1 MSFTDNIGTGWEKI
15 GKSGFANDIRLPSL
29 INDIASVASNDKNFF
44 QDALSIAG
52 STFMTSVSFASLP
65 VRKIGGFAVDEILM
79 PAAQRSYE
87 IGGKYARQP
96 ISAGLLTLATL
107 GNAKKAW
114 EQKDEISAGQALTYL
129 GSKFIP
135 GGAINREDF
144 DIFDPN
150 DRKIFADDWGY
161 RSISGAFDTFFS
173 TVTDPLGK
181 AGKAIGLARKGLVT
195 RPLGAED
202 AGYSNLVKDFVM
214 PKSIRKT
221 TVISPAALAATINAG
236 REEAGEVYNT
246 LSWFA
251 KSDKI
256 AIREHPMIKASNDGD
271 TLAYL
276 LGEAKTVDDVADT
289 LMATALRDTE
299 AMGRLVDKRKDLAF
313 VFDNL
318 KDASKVD
325 TEILDN
331 IPTNSLVDDVNKLD
345 AAEEML
351 RQAKENDRYYNA
363 LVGLNAK
370 TSGAD
375 LTKRTFGMQPFE
387 KLAMNRAERR
397 AQRNLTGTFDVP
409 TSFPSVAYYQP
420 TKFHPL
426 VAVVNFGL
434 RKVGEAFTEKPAGY
448 LFANDSDAYGEIAAF
463 GNGLRR
469 IIGEEANPIVER
481 HLDDFIR
488 SADAENKITTAQSF
502 EDTAVAAIHRSLGI
516 SDEAGAAIWGAYKR
530 RRQSAMD
537 MISNRKFLMTNDNVV
552 LKIPYLERQGG
563 NALPMLDVEQ
573 YHRVLSE
580 NIGLTKALDGSLR
593 LADPDATRYIAGIL
607 NDMWK
612 ASVLLRLGY
621 TIRNVSEGALSILG
635 KGYGLVAAAQLFEKD
650 AARAWWNN
658 RKAGYDRIID
668 KRLVG
673 KGQREDSVQIRERIS
688 EIYDEMAMSN
698 QLDEEHLVAV
708 IDAAERAYRRG
719 TLNEGAY
726 AEFLDVFGQTT
737 GEWLY
742 HGSVGGIKQLDQAR
756 PLAMNLNEARATQ
769 WAESRIPVISVAELY
784 RRQFGRA
791 VKLPKEITQRPGEEI
806 GTNLVSQQMPAQE
819 FNALDE
825 YVQGDVNV
833 RFDVQNFLRGNA
845 TARGTNYPFVNQLKR
860 AIERSVLKKETVVYR
875 GTSNPNILN
884 AKINDIVEEKGFTST
899 SKVRRQA
906 AKFLTDVSGESTVV
920 EIRLP
925 KGIPGLDV
933 NAAYRDF
940 TGLPVPG
947 YVKSGAKFDD
957 NSFVAEQEVLLPPGL
972 KFKVIDVKEVPNE
985 TFPFKLPSQKQVILE
1000 AIVPARKPA
1009 VTFSAQMQ
1017 EFGDTLRQGLT
1028 NTVAKGNQVEILN
1041 PSTGTW
1047 RAIDPETVS
1056 EDLLITSQFRI
1067 RKPGNQGQLLGTKV
1081 YGQSLDLRT
1090 MRGGRAY
1097 FGLKDYP
1104 EIMKI
1109 LGVTGREANWG
1120 SSSLWEGKERQLL
1133 NWMRANGISKLT
1145 LPDTKARGGHTV
1157 LVDPKMIEGFGQQ
1170 PTKTMAQERLNA
1182 VKNAQNLLSDS
1193 SRMTQMLYRTIQQG
1207 GGTFKFTVEQ
1217 SGDVPTQGV
1226 SVAVRGAT
1234 HAFSVAD
1241 AQANPQ
1247 LWINSLA
1254 DHLEANLDKMAKAD
1268 HFGTWIEDIDGVPHI
1283 WAEPTN
1289 IVMDRATAVKL
1300 GVERNQKGVFDVG
1313 KGEFIST
1320 GGTGDEKASA
1330 AFALGK
1336 STKAIRADVAG
1347 RAQSVRG
1354 AISAT
1359 SVERTIDD
1367 LTESISQGKYP
1378 VEGLLNFV
1386 RDKANTDAAVKRDLQ
1401 ELLGRLNARVQ
1412 EESRIYGPRQVS
1424 GTGKRKT
1431 KLFNGQVI
1439 EYDDAGAGELGQI
1452 LMSRTDNAQTY
1463 RNFVDSPSQL
1473 FQANFGNMVE
1483 DVLSPDMPQYYSG
1496 YANSLNTFF
1505 RSPTDD
1511 KIDPIISQFLDGR
1524 KPEQV
1529 IAWLRKPENAAYR
1542 ARFNID
1548 VPGIQVASER
1558 LNVAIDA
1565 EDFVGDLYS
1574 AYQRY
1579 LPDAEIQEAFRNNEI
1594 TEMWLREHFADN
1606 PSMPEI
1612 VGRFVPTSPQATNF
1626 MEKTQKFVE
1635 KAFYFLGSLPETTLA
1650 RHPLA
1655 RSVYRAEI
1663 ENRANIALS
1672 IKRMKFGE
1680 DSELSLAD
1688 INGLRRDAIEAT
1700 RREVNKTL
1708 FTIIRKS
1715 YAGEK
1720 MRFIMPFFNAWEN
1733 TIRRWS
1739 TLAMENP
1746 AIPARAG
1753 QIVSSLRNQP
1763 NVVDRD
1769 GNPTEEFSYDNKIIL
1784 PMSETLVKM
1793 LPSGLESAMRSAGMQ
1808 VSIPLRSLDILFQGE
1823 AIAGFGPIV
1832 AIPASEI
1839 VKLRPDLMEVLKPIL
1854 PMGPSDSIVKQVIPP
1869 AIQKLY
1875 SVASQDEAWS
1885 RTFNTVYRY
1894 ELIKYKLGERTTEP
1908 TLEEVQTLA
1917 NNMYFVKMLSNLVM
1931 PFAAQYDSPL
1941 SWYTQQFRK
1950 LQETY
1955 GKDAESIFLQMY
1967 PDLAEATVSTS
1978 LNTSGAQASVKAW
1991 ENSNKYKSLISS
2003 IGNQTPEM
2011 IGFLVNDTNGQY
2023 DFSEAVYAWQYG
2035 NSPVPGSNENYRERR
2050 NPALL
2055 KQDANKKVGWV
2066 QFRKNMDLLEH
2077 KLFAEGFTSF
2087 NERGAEELLAYKQAM
2102 VADLAAKNKDWYADF
2117 LNVDRGKWIYRMQS
2131 MQKMLSNP
2139 EWMKDNASR
2148 PVVRSISIYLNTRSQ
2163 IARELATRKAQG
2175 LPSTLTAEAN
2185 QDLDG
2190 AWNTVIAQLKQ
2201 QSLEFSD
2208 FYNRFLQNDPVTLG

>member
-1 MSFTDNIGTGWEKI
+1 MSFVDNVGN
-15 GKSGFANDIRLPSL
+15 GFNKVARGLANDISLPSL

-52 STFMTSVSFASLP
+52 GAFKTSIAAASLP
-65 VRKIGGFAVDEILM
+65 VRKIGGFAIDEILL
-79 PAAQRSYE
+79 PAAQWSYE
-87 IGGKYARQP
+87 TGGKYARQP
-96 ISAGLLTLATL
+96 ISAGLLTLAT

-144 DIFDPN
+144 DIFDAN
-150 DRKIFADDWGY
+150 DRKIFEQDWGY

-181 AGKAIGLARKGLVT
+181 VGKAAGLARKAMIT

-202 AGYSNLVKDFVM
+202 AGYTKLLQEFVM

-221 TVISPAALAATINAG
+221 TIISPSTLAATINAG
-236 REEAGEVYNT
+236 REEAGETFTT

-256 AIREHPMIKASNDGD
+256 AIREHPMVKASNDGD

-276 LGEAKTVDDVADT
+276 LGEAKTVDDTADV
-289 LMATALRDTE
+289 LLATALRDTE
-299 AMGRLVDKRKDLAF
+299 AMARLVDKRKDLAF

-331 IPTNSLVDDVNKLD
+331 IPTNGIVDDVNKLD
-345 AAEEML
+345 AAEEVL
-351 RQAKENDRYYNA
+351 RQAENDRYYNA
-363 LVGLNAK
+363 LIGLNAK
-370 TSGAD
+370 GAD

-387 KLAMNRAERR
+387 KMAINRAERR
-397 AQRNLTGTFDVP
+397 AQRNLTGTFDAP
-409 TSFPSVAYYQP
+409 TSFPTVGYYQP

-426 VAVVNFGL
+426 VAVVNFGI
-434 RKVGEAFTEKPAGY
+434 RKVGDAFTESPSGY
-448 LFANDSDAYGEIAAF
+448 LFTNDADSYGEVTAF
-463 GNGLRR
+463 GNALRR
-469 IIGEEANPIVER
+469 IIGEEANPIIQR
-481 HLDDFIR
+481 QLDNFITAPSPELKGTVATDF
-488 SADAENKITTAQSF
+488 E
-502 EDTAVAAIHRSLGI
+502 EVAVAAIHRSLGI
-516 SDEAGAAIWGAYKR
+516 TDEAGAAIWGAYKR
-530 RRQSAMD
+530 RRESAMEQL
-537 MISNRKFLMTNDNVV
+537 SNRKFLMTNDNVV
-552 LKIPYLERQGG
+552 LKIPYLERQGA
-563 NALPMLDVEQ
+563 NAIPMLDLQQ

-580 NIGLTKALDGSLR
+580 NIGLTRSLDNAMR
-593 LADPDATRYIAGIL
+593 VADPDETRYIAGIL

-621 TIRNVSEGALSILG
+621 TIRNVSEGALSVLG

-658 RKAGYDRIID
+658 RKTGYDRIID
-668 KRLVG
+668 KRLVNTG
-673 KGQREDSVQIRERIS
+673 KREDSVQIRERIS

-698 QLDEEHLVAV
+698 ELDREHLVAV
-708 IDAAERAYRRG
+708 IDAADRAFRRG
-719 TLNEGAY
+719 TLDEGAY

-737 GEWLY
+737 GEWMY
-742 HGSVGGIKQLDQAR
+742 HGSVGGIKQLDNNR
-756 PLAMNLNEARATQ
+756 PLAMNLNEARASQ
-769 WAESRIPVISVAELY
+769 WAESGIPVISVAELY

-791 VKLPKEITQRPGEEI
+791 VKLPKEITQRPGAPI
-806 GTNLVSQQMPAQE
+806 GTTAVSEQMTTRE
-819 FNALDE
+819 FNAVDT

-833 RFDVQNFLRGNA
+833 RFDAQNFLRGNA
-845 TARGTNYPFVNQLKR
+845 TARGGNAQFINNLKR
-860 AIERSVLKKETVVYR
+860 AIERSVIKQNTVVFR
-875 GTSNPNILN
+875 KTSNPDFVK
-884 AKINDIVEEKGFTST
+884 AKVGDIIEEKGFTST
-899 SKVRRQA
+899 SKVERQA
-906 AKFLTDVSGESTVV
+906 EKFTSNTAENVMV

-925 KGIPGLDV
+925 KGVSGLDV

-947 YVKSGAKFDD
+947 YVKSGTKFDE
-957 NSFVAEQEVLLPPGL
+957 NIFVAEQEVLLPPGL
-972 KFKVIDVKEVPNE
+972 KFKVVDIQQDNKFIVEAV
-985 TFPFKLPSQKQVILE
+985 LPT
-1000 AIVPARKPA
+1000 RKPA

-1017 EFGDTLRQGLT
+1017 EFGDTLRQGLV
-1028 NTVAKGNQVEILN
+1028 NTIAKGNQVEILN

-1067 RKPGNQGQLLGTKV
+1067 RKPGNQGQLLGAKV

-1097 FGLKDYP
+1097 FGLRDYP
-1104 EIMKI
+1104 EVMKI
-1109 LGVTGREANWG
+1109 LGITGREANWG

-1133 NWMRANGISKLT
+1133 AWMRANGVSKLT

-1157 LVDPKMIEGFGQQ
+1157 LVDPEMIESFGQQ
-1170 PTKTMAQERLNA
+1170 PSKILAERRLDA
-1182 VKNAQNLLSDS
+1182 VKKSQQLLSDS
-1193 SRMTQMLYRTIQQG
+1193 SRMVQMLYRTIEQG
-1207 GGTFKFTVEQ
+1207 GGTFKLAMEQ
-1217 SGDVPTQGV
+1217 SGDVPKQGI

-1254 DHLEANLDKMAKAD
+1254 DHIEANLGKMATAD
-1268 HFGTWIEDIDGVPHI
+1268 HFGTWVEDIDGVPHI
-1283 WAEPTN
+1283 WSEPVN
-1289 IVMDRATAVKL
+1289 VVLDRPTAVKL
-1300 GVERNQKGVFDVG
+1300 GIERNQKGVFDVG

-1330 AFALGK
+1330 AFGLGK
-1336 STKAIRADVAG
+1336 GTQAIRGDVARG
-1347 RAQSVRG
+1347 AQGVRG
-1354 AISAT
+1354 EVSAA
-1359 SVERTIDD
+1359 SIERTIND
-1367 LTESISQGKYP
+1367 LTESISNGKYP

-1386 RDKANTDAAVKRDLQ
+1386 RQKADTDAAIKRDLQ
-1401 ELLGRLNARVQ
+1401 ELLGRLNGRVQ
-1412 EESRIYGPRQVS
+1412 EETRLYGPRQVS
-1424 GTGKRKT
+1424 GTGKRTT
-1431 KLFNGQVI
+1431 KLFTGQVM
-1439 EYDDAGAGELGQI
+1439 EYDDAFAGELGQI
-1452 LMSRTDNAQTY
+1452 LSSRTDNAQTY
-1463 RNFVDSPSQL
+1463 RNFVDAPSQL

-1496 YANSLNTFF
+1496 YANSLTTFF

-1511 KIDPIISQFLDGR
+1511 KIDPIIEQFLNGR
-1524 KPEQV
+1524 TPEQV
-1529 IAWLRKPENAAYR
+1529 INWLRKPENSAYR

-1548 VPGIQVASER
+1548 VPGIKAETER

-1606 PSMPEI
+1606 PNMPEI

-1655 RSVYRAEI
+1655 RAVYRSEM
-1663 ENRANIALS
+1663 ENRANIALA
-1672 IKRMKFGE
+1672 IKRNKFG
-1680 DSELSLAD
+1680 DDAELTIAD
-1688 INGLRRDAIEAT
+1688 INGFRRDAIEAT

-1739 TLAMENP
+1739 TLSMENP

-1763 NVVDRD
+1763 NVVDKD
-1769 GNPTEEFSYDNKIIL
+1769 GNPTEEFNYDNKIIL

-1793 LPSGLESAMRSAGMQ
+1793 LPSGLETAMRAAGMQ
-1808 VSIPLRSLDILFQGE
+1808 VSIPVRSLDILFQGE

-1832 AIPASEI
+1832 AMPASEI
-1839 VKLRPDLMEVLKPIL
+1839 VKLRPDLMDVLKPVL
-1854 PMGPSDSIVKQVIPP
+1854 PMGPSDSLIKQVIPP

-1875 SVASQDEAWS
+1875 SVAAQDEAWS

-1908 TLEEVQTLA
+1908 TLEEVQTLS

-1950 LQETY
+1950 LQDTY
-1955 GKDAESIFLQMY
+1955 GKDAETIFLQMY

-1991 ENSNKYKSLISS
+1991 ENSNKYKGLISK

-2011 IGFLVNDTNGQY
+2011 IGFLVNDANGQY

-2055 KQDANKKVGWV
+2055 KQDANKKIGWV
-2066 QFRKNMDLLEH
+2066 QFRKNMDLLESQ
-2077 KLFAEGFTSF
+2077 LFAQGFTSF
-2087 NERGAEELLAYKQAM
+2087 NQRGAEELQILKQAM
-2102 VADLAAKNKDWYADF
+2102 VSDLAAKNKDWYADF
-2117 LNVDRGKWIYRMQS
+2117 LNVDRGKWIYRIQS
-2131 MQKMLSNP
+2131 MQTMLNDP
-2139 EWMKDNASR
+2139 KWMQDNANR
-2148 PVVRSISIYLNTRSQ
+2148 PVVRSIAIYLNTRQQ
-2163 IARELATRKAQG
+2163 IARELTTRKAQG
-2175 LPSTLTAEAN
+2175 MPSTLAAEAN

-2190 AWNTVIAQLKQ
+2190 VWNTVLAQLKQ
-2201 QSLEFSD
+2201 ESLEFSD

>member
-1 MSFTDNIGTGWEKI
+1 VSFTDNIGSSLEKF
-15 GKSGFANDIRLPSL
+15 GKGFANDIRLPSL

-44 QDALSIAG
+44 QDALSVAG
-52 STFMTSVSFASLP
+52 SAFMTSISAASLP
-65 VRKIGGFAVDEILM
+65 IRKVGGFAVDEILM
-79 PAAQRSYE
+79 PAAQWSYE
-87 IGGKYARQP
+87 TGGKYARQP
-96 ISAGLLTLATL
+96 LSAGLLTLAT

-129 GSKFIP
+129 GSKLIP

-181 AGKAIGLARKGLVT
+181 AGKALGLARKGLVT

-202 AGYSNLVKDFVM
+202 AGYSNLVKDFIM

-236 REEAGEVYNT
+236 REEAGDVYTT

-271 TLAYL
+271 TLSYL

-299 AMGRLVDKRKDLAF
+299 AMGRLVDKRRDLAF

-331 IPTNSLVDDVNKLD
+331 IPTNGLVDDVNKLD

-351 RQAKENDRYYNA
+351 RQAENDRYYNA
-363 LVGLNAK
+363 LVNLNTK
-370 TSGAD
+370 GAD
-375 LTKRTFGMQPFE
+375 VTKRTFGMQPFE
-387 KLAMNRAERR
+387 KLAINRAERR

-426 VAVVNFGL
+426 VAIVNFGL
-434 RKVGEAFTEKPAGY
+434 RKVGESFTEKPAGY
-448 LFANDSDAYGEIAAF
+448 LFANDSDAYGEVAAF

-488 SADAENKITTAQSF
+488 AANPENKITTAQSF

-530 RRQSAMD
+530 RRQSAID
-537 MISNRKFLMTNDNVV
+537 MMSNRKFLMTNDNVV

-719 TLNEGAY
+719 TLDEGAY

-742 HGSVGGIKQLDQAR
+742 HGSVGGIKQLDKSR

-791 VKLPKEITQRPGEEI
+791 VKLPKEITQRPGAPI
-806 GTNLVSQQMPAQE
+806 GTPEVVSQITKTE
-819 FNALDE
+819 INK
-825 YVQGDVNV
+825 YVKPWVAGVTGIEQL
-833 RFDVQNFLRGNA
+833 QLRGYYFNESLLPEGLNPA
-845 TARGTNYPFVNQLKR
+845 GKEWVAGLKR
-860 AIERSVLKKETVVYR
+860 TVERSVVDKNTTVYR
-875 GTSNPNILN
+875 GITALGTPYANI
-884 AKINDIVEEKGFTST
+884 KIGDVITEKGFTAT
-899 SKVRRQA
+899 SKDINIAQSSA
-906 AKFLTDVSGESTVV
+906 FTGGGTSLKPTLF
-920 EIRLP
+920 EIRIP
-925 KGIPGLDV
+925 KGHPGLDIE
-933 NAAYRDF
+933 ATLKEF
-940 TGLPVPG
+940 G
-947 YVKSGAKFDD
+947 GARILGANIADEK
-957 NSFVAEQEVLLPPGL
+957 EILLPAGV
-972 KFKVIDVKEVPNE
+972 KFRVVDIQDKVFPTVNE
-985 TFPFKLPSQKQVILE
+985 ETKVGKTVILE
-1000 AIVPARKPA
+1000 AILPPKKPA

-1067 RKPGNQGQLLGTKV
+1067 RKPGNQGQLLGAKV

-1097 FGLKDYP
+1097 FGLRDYP

-1193 SRMTQMLYRTIQQG
+1193 TRMTQMLYRTIQQG

-1234 HAFSVAD
+1234 HAFSVAE

-1289 IVMDRATAVKL
+1289 IIMDRATAVKL

-1336 STKAIRADVAG
+1336 GTKAIRADVAG

-1354 AISAT
+1354 AISAG

-1367 LTESISQGKYP
+1367 LTESISKGKYP

-1424 GTGKRKT
+1424 GTGKRT
-1431 KLFNGQVI
+1431 AKLFNGQVI

-1529 IAWLRKPENAAYR
+1529 IAWLRKPENAEYR

-1548 VPGIQVASER
+1548 VPGIKVASER

-1626 MEKTQKFVE
+1626 LEKTQKFVE
-1635 KAFYFLGSLPETTLA
+1635 KAFYFLGSMPETTLA

-1655 RSVYRAEI
+1655 RAVYRAEI

-1672 IKRMKFGE
+1672 IKRMKFGQ

-1700 RREVNKTL
+1700 RKEVNKTL

-1753 QIVSSLRNQP
+1753 QIISSLRNQP
-1763 NVVDRD
+1763 NVVDKD

-1793 LPSGLESAMRSAGMQ
+1793 LPSGLETAMRSAGMQ

-1875 SVASQDEAWS
+1875 SVAAQDEAWS

-1894 ELIKYKLGERTTEP
+1894 ELIKYKLGERTNEP

-1955 GKDAESIFLQMY
+1955 GKDAETIFLQMY

-1991 ENSNKYKSLISS
+1991 ENSNKYKGLISK

-2055 KQDANKKVGWV
+2055 KQDANKKIGWV

-2077 KLFAEGFTSF
+2077 QLFAQGFTSF
-2087 NERGAEELLAYKQAM
+2087 NQRGAEELLAYKQAM
-2102 VADLAAKNKDWYADF
+2102 VADLAIKNKDWYADF
-2117 LNVDRGKWIYRMQS
+2117 LNVDKGKWIYRMQS
-2131 MQKMLSNP
+2131 IQTMLSDP
-2139 EWMKDNASR
+2139 KWMQDNSNR
-2148 PVVRSISIYLNTRSQ
+2148 PVVRSIAIYLNTRSQ

-2175 LPSTLTAEAN
+2175 LPSTLAAEAN

-2201 QSLEFSD
+2201 ESLEFSD